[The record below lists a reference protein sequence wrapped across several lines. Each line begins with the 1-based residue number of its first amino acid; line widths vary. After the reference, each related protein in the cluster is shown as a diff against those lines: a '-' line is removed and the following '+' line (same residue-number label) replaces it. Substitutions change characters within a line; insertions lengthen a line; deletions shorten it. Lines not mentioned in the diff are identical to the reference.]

1 MKRTHMIAS
10 LLALG
15 LLAGGAAAEWSSA
28 PSVSSQQDG
37 PKPAPKPD
45 APAKDEKKPDAKQ
58 GETKKDE
65 KIVLP
70 KVADGAKAE
79 LGKLAPDFALKD
91 LDGKETTLAQHLG
104 KYVVLEWFSPGC
116 PACKQAYG
124 EGGALRELPE
134 RLKKD
139 GAVWLVMNSDGPK
152 EKGADPK
159 KNKEFA
165 DANGMKSP
173 ILFDPTGAVGKAY
186 GAKTTPHCF
195 VIDDKG
201 VLIYAGAL
209 DNAPYGKVEGEKKI
223 EYVADAIAQAKAGK
237 KVETPETKSYG

>member
-1 MKRTHMIAS
+1 
-10 LLALG
+10 
-15 LLAGGAAAEWSSA
+15 
-28 PSVSSQQDG
+28 
-37 PKPAPKPD
+37 
-45 APAKDEKKPDAKQ
+45 
-58 GETKKDE
+58 
-65 KIVLP
+65 
-70 KVADGAKAE
+70 
-79 LGKLAPDFALKD
+79 LAPDFTLKD
-91 LDGKETTLAQHLG
+91 LEGKEMTLSQHLG

-124 EGGALRELPE
+124 EGGALRELPG

-139 GAVWLVMNSDGPK
+139 GVVWIAMNSDGPQQS
-152 EKGADPK
+152 GADPK

-173 ILFDPTGAVGKAY
+173 ILFDPTGAAGKAY

-237 KVETPETKSYG
+237 KVAVTETKSYG